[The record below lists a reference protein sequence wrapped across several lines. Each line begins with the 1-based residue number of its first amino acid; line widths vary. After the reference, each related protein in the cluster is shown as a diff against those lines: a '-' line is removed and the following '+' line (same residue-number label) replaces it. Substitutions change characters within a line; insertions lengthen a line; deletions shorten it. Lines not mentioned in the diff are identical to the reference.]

1 MNKLLSPLPEYDLC
15 LPDSPDRQEVEAF
28 TQKRFED
35 TYGATIREFYPVI
48 LTMRC
53 FDNLSGTSG
62 MRVASQQAL
71 FLEHYLDKPV
81 ESLLSEKL
89 NTLVQRQSIV
99 EIGNLVSTQRG
110 ASHLLFLLFTSLLHQ
125 AGHEWICFT
134 ATQALRNNLSKLGFE
149 FTFLGDAEPNKLD
162 AKSVEDWGSYY
173 ANKPQVL
180 VGNLKGAMAVIQ
192 SRPLFR
198 RVYRLY
204 RHRINYLAREFRA
217 TRHA

>member
-1 MNKLLSPLPEYDLC
+1 MNKLLSPLPEYRLC
-15 LPDSPDRQEVEAF
+15 LPDSPDRGEVEAF
-28 TQKRFED
+28 TRKRFQD
-35 TYGATIREFYPVI
+35 TYAATIKEFYPVI
-48 LTMRC
+48 LAMRC

-62 MRVASQQAL
+62 MRIAGQEAL
-71 FLEHYLDKPV
+71 FLEHYLDRPV
-81 ESLLSEKL
+81 EHLLSEKL
-89 NTLVQRQSIV
+89 QTTVKRQSIA

-125 AGHEWICFT
+125 AGQEWICFT

-149 FTFLGDAEPNKLD
+149 FIYLGEAEPDKLD
-162 AKSVEDWGSYY
+162 AQSIKDWGSYY

-180 VGNLKGAMAVIQ
+180 AGKLQDAMAVIQ

-204 RHRINYLAREFRA
+204 RHRINYLAREFQA
-217 TRHA
+217 TPHA